1 MNYTFTDASGK
12 ETTVD
17 IPMEYI
23 RQQMAS
29 LNIGAIEACRLYLV
43 DEGYI
48 NSPEADEL
56 TKKANAGNKKSHK
69 RKPDYVKL
77 ALMNVLCQQL
87 DKFNFEVQ
95 GQASSISEIELIEP
109 GRKIKF
115 NFMGDEFNLTLSRK
129 RKTK

>member
-1 MNYTFTDASGK
+1 MNYTFTDASGRK
-12 ETTVD
+12 TTVD

-23 RQQMAS
+23 HQQMAL
-29 LNIGAIEACRLYLV
+29 LNIGAMEACRLYLV

-77 ALMNVLCQQL
+77 ALINMLINQL
-87 DKFNFEVQ
+87 GKFTLEVQ
-95 GQASSISEIELIEP
+95 GKVGSISEIELIEP
-109 GRKIKF
+109 GHKVKF